1 MVPPAR
7 PDSYYGRAI
16 LKEPVWTWEIPVY
29 FFTGGLAGASAGLGF
44 GATIA
49 GNDELARRAWTAA
62 FAGVAASPMLLVSDL
77 GRPGRFLNM
86 LRVFKP
92 TSPMSMGSW
101 LLTAA
106 GGAVSVA
113 AGHETLGWFPRPL
126 SRAAGAVAAG
136 LGLPLGTYTAAL
148 LANTAVPVWHEAR
161 HELPFMFGGSA
172 MASAG
177 AAAAIATPVDRAGP
191 ARRLT
196 LVGALVEG
204 AASQVMLHRL
214 GETATPYRSGA
225 CGRLST
231 VAKTLTTA
239 GALATFLG
247 GRRDRR
253 LAVAGGAATLAGSL
267 IERWAVFRAGFQ
279 AARNPDYTVKPQR
292 ERLAG
297 PQRERLAHPQRE
309 RPAGPQRERL
319 AGG

>member
-7 PDSYYGRAI
+7 PDSYYGRPI

-49 GNDELARRAWTAA
+49 GNEQLAGRAWTAA
-62 FAGVAASPMLLVSDL
+62 FAGIAASPMLLISDL
-77 GRPGRFLNM
+77 GRPRRFFNM

-92 TSPMSMGSW
+92 TSPMSVGSW
-101 LLTAA
+101 LLTAG
-106 GGAVSVA
+106 GGAITVA
-113 AGHETLGWFPRPL
+113 AAHETLGWFPRPVA
-126 SRAAGAVAAG
+126 RAAGAVAAA

-148 LANTAVPVWHEAR
+148 VANTAVPVWHEAR

-177 AAAAIATPVDRAGP
+177 AAAALATPVAHAGP

-196 LVGALVEG
+196 LAGALVEG
-204 AASQVMLHRL
+204 TASQVMQHRL
-214 GETATPYRSGA
+214 GETAVPYRSGV

-239 GALATFLG
+239 GALATFVG

-253 LAVAGGAATLAGSL
+253 LAAAGGAATLAGSL
-267 IERWAVFRAGFQ
+267 LERFAVFRAGFQ
-279 AARNPDYTVKPQR
+279 SARDPDYTVKPRR
-292 ERLAG
+292 ERRAG
-297 PQRERLAHPQRE
+297 RVSG
-309 RPAGPQRERL
+309 AG
-319 AGG
+319 AGRARRHGGS